1 MRIKTSKVLRKID
14 EIKESIAS
22 TNARFFRGFYCVL
35 AMSRSSLE
43 KRARGAPLLLLFI
56 VPLAIQFAALQ
67 FAFIVLLGFFSF
79 SLLTYRF
86 ANGFLRVVPA

>member
-14 EIKESIAS
+14 EVKESIAS
-22 TNARFFRGFYCVL
+22 QNARFFRGFYCVM
-35 AMSRSSLE
+35 AMSTSSLG
-43 KRARGAPLLLLFI
+43 KRALGAPFLILFI

-67 FAFIVLLGFFSF
+67 FAFLVLLGFFSF

-86 ANGFLRVVPA
+86 ANRFLRVMLA